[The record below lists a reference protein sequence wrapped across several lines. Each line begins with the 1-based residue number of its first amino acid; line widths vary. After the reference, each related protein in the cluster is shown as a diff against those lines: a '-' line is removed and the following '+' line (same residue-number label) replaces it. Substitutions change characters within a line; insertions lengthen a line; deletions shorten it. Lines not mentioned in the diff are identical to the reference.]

1 MATDYG
7 SSEMGGL
14 RSSGRCCSP
23 GGRVVYPP
31 LAASK
36 AKKEKSELHDF
47 FDPFLD
53 QPGVIDCG
61 SPESEE
67 REGRLLKQV
76 VKHLISQTSVR
87 ALMRRIIQL
96 NGSNG
101 MKVFHLGQKKIHM
114 LASYRTK
121 DAILGRSACTG
132 NNKQVSN
139 TNLGKD
145 HQPSVNRGVE
155 RLVEFLLSRS
165 EQRFNWF
172 NVDSRL

>member
-1 MATDYG
+1 
-7 SSEMGGL
+7 MGGFGHL
-14 RSSGRCCSP
+14 GVSVRPVAG
-23 GGRVVYPP
+23 
-31 LAASK
+31 LLASK
-36 AKKEKSELHDF
+36 AKKENSELDDF

-53 QPGVIDCG
+53 EPGVIDGG

-67 REGRLLKQV
+67 RKGRLRKQV
-76 VKHLISQTSVR
+76 VQHLISQTSVR

-101 MKVFHLGQKKIHM
+101 TKVFHLGQKKIHM

-121 DAILGRSACTG
+121 DAILGRSAWTG

-139 TNLGKD
+139 TTLGKYP
-145 HQPSVNRGVE
+145 QPSVNRGVE